1 MKLFDNICRYIKM
14 NKLIFAMLIMI
25 FISGVAFGGYT
36 LLGLTEVHLSELIN
50 YTDKFFSVNVLN
62 LSDKKSVFQ
71 HNLFENIKLI
81 TLIWISGF
89 YVFLI
94 PVSLVQIFLKGF
106 RGGFTI
112 AYLIG
117 VYGFKGMLYTFF
129 NYFSGNLILLPLVIL
144 FTVYCIKNSSSK
156 NKLSL
161 SKKYFPRHM
170 IVYAVSVLFS
180 VILSLFDG
188 YIITSVLRAASA
200 INI

>member
-1 MKLFDNICRYIKM
+1 MKLFDNICRYIKS
-14 NKLIFAMLIMI
+14 NKLVFAMVIMI

-36 LLGLTEVHLSELIN
+36 LLGLTEARMSELKN

-62 LSDKKSVFQ
+62 LSDRKAVFQ
-71 HNLFENIKLI
+71 HNLFESIKII
-81 TLIWISGF
+81 TLIWVSGF

-106 RGGFTI
+106 RCGFTI

-117 VYGFKGMLYTFF
+117 VYGLKGMLYSFF
-129 NYFSGNLILLPLVIL
+129 NYFSGNLILLPLIIL
-144 FTVYCIKNSSSK
+144 FTVYCIKNSASK

-161 SKKYFPRHM
+161 SKKHIPQHL
-170 IVYAVSVLFS
+170 IVYAVCVLFS

-188 YIITSVLRAASA
+188 YIIISVLRAASA

>member
-1 MKLFDNICRYIKM
+1 MV
-14 NKLIFAMLIMI
+14 IMI

-36 LLGLTEVHLSELIN
+36 LLGLTEDHVSELKN

-71 HNLFENIKLI
+71 HIFFESIKLI
-81 TLIWISGF
+81 TLIWVSGF

-106 RGGFTI
+106 RGGFAI

-117 VYGFKGMLYTFF
+117 VYGFKGMLYSFF
-129 NYFSGNLILLPLVIL
+129 NYFSGNLILLPLIIL
-144 FTVYCIKNSSSK
+144 FTVYCIKNSASK

-161 SKKYFPRHM
+161 SKKYIPQHLM
-170 IVYAVSVLFS
+170 VYAVCLLFS
-180 VILSLFDG
+180 LIVSLFDG

-200 INI
+200 LNI